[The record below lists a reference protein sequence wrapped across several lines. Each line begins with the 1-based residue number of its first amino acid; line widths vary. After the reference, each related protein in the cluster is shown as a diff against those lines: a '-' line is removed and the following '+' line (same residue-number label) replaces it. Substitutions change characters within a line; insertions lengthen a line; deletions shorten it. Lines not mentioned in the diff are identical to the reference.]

1 VGVGAKAATTDVLAF
16 QRSKGLYGGLTVEG
30 QIVAVEGGLNAAYYK
45 PGTNPVDILVRRNVS
60 NPDADA
66 LRKAVAALHT

>member
-1 VGVGAKAATTDVLAF
+1 
-16 QRSKGLYGGLTVEG
+16 
-30 QIVAVEGGLNAAYYK
+30 VAVEGGLNAAYYK